1 MNLIRRW
8 FGLDAVVDK
17 RFYLLSGIGLMV
29 LRCLGDCAIV
39 FGSFGEAALSKWH
52 PLIYVAPTFG
62 TRVLILE
69 QMSGEIPTTTAVLLM
84 SAWALPFAWIGIS
97 MSIRR
102 ARNAGVSGWIGLLF
116 FVPVINV
123 LAIAALCIAPTKTP
137 PEAQAREHP
146 FMGIWKSS
154 MRAVAYSSVFGVVVT
169 AVSVRFL
176 GDYGYALF
184 VAGPV
189 VMGAIAGWQVNRNP
203 YRGYRVGL
211 AAGVGSGIL
220 TLGMLLL
227 FAVEG
232 IVCLV
237 MVAPLATGLILIG
250 ALIGTAMARPAG
262 GTPGTVGAMALMLP
276 LISMG
281 EHITPPALP
290 VYSVVS
296 QIKIDAPPEQVW
308 PNVIG
313 FSELP
318 PPADWVLQTG
328 IATPMRARIEGD
340 GVGAIRYCEFTTGPF
355 VEPITHWQP
364 PTRLAFDVTA
374 QPAAMEEWSPWEEI
388 YAPHIEDTMVSQR
401 GEFQLQRTPD
411 GGTLLQGTTWYTLD
425 LSPGLYWRLWSD
437 TVVHRIHIRVLK
449 HIKQLSEPA

>member
-1 MNLIRRW
+1 
-8 FGLDAVVDK
+8 
-17 RFYLLSGIGLMV
+17 
-29 LRCLGDCAIV
+29 
-39 FGSFGEAALSKWH
+39 
-52 PLIYVAPTFG
+52 
-62 TRVLILE
+62 
-69 QMSGEIPTTTAVLLM
+69 
-84 SAWALPFAWIGIS
+84 
-97 MSIRR
+97 
-102 ARNAGVSGWIGLLF
+102 
-116 FVPVINV
+116 
-123 LAIAALCIAPTKTP
+123 
-137 PEAQAREHP
+137 
-146 FMGIWKSS
+146 
-154 MRAVAYSSVFGVVVT
+154 
-169 AVSVRFL
+169 
-176 GDYGYALF
+176 
-184 VAGPV
+184 
-189 VMGAIAGWQVNRNP
+189 
-203 YRGYRVGL
+203 
-211 AAGVGSGIL
+211 
-220 TLGMLLL
+220 
-227 FAVEG
+227 
-232 IVCLV
+232 